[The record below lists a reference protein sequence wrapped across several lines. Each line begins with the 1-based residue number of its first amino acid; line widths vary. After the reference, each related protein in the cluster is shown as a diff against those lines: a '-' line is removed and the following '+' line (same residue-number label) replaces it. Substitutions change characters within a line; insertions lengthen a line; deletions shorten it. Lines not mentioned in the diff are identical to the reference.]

1 MNRLRDH
8 NVACYDRIF
17 GDDLEMRICN
27 AKVVFL
33 DHAYP
38 GASLEVHRILPLLAL
53 GKAVVAVRSSD
64 YLLDSKYEGVVR
76 FADTAADIPDL
87 VNELLNDDN
96 DRNELTRRGL
106 QFVRVHRERS
116 NRNLCLALWDLNEH
130 VSRVL

>member
-1 MNRLRDH
+1 
-8 NVACYDRIF
+8 
-17 GDDLEMRICN
+17 MRICN

-76 FADTAADIPDL
+76 FADTAADRPDL